1 MSEAWVNGRFLP
13 LEEAEVP
20 GLTGEAG
27 LFETLLV
34 RSGAPVHLDAH
45 VDRLLGSAGILGL
58 RGAPGRAEVRKAC
71 LSLPSRCNVETG
83 KMRIALVE
91 GRTAVTVEAFAGY
104 PPAYYE
110 NGAEADLAADTGH
123 PLGDRAG
130 HKVLPYTPLLEAR
143 KRARERGAVDVIF
156 QDADGAILEGCAS
169 NVFVVTAGEVRTPP
183 LHRRILS
190 GVTRAA
196 VLAAARQRGLTAR
209 EEDIHAGELEE
220 AEEAFLT
227 GSLMEVM
234 PLRRVG
240 ATAISIG
247 AVAKELLEAMRR

>member
-13 LEEAEVP
+13 VAEAEVP
-20 GLTGEAG
+20 GLTGGAG

-34 RSGAPVHLDAH
+34 RCGAPVHLEAH
-45 VDRLLGSAGILGL
+45 VDRMLGSAGILGH
-58 RGAPGRAEVRKAC
+58 RGVPARAEVCGAC
-71 LSLPSRCNVETG
+71 LSLPSRCNVDSG

-91 GRTAVTVEAFAGY
+91 GRTAVTVEAFDGY
-104 PPAYYE
+104 PAALYE
-110 NGAEADLAADTGH
+110 NGGEADLAAEIGH

-143 KRARERGAVDVIF
+143 ERARERGAVDVIF
-156 QDADGAILEGCAS
+156 QDADGALLEGCAS

-183 LHRRILS
+183 LQRRILP

-196 VLAAARQRGLTAR
+196 VLAAAQRRGLIAR
-209 EEDIHAGELEE
+209 EEDIHADELEE

-234 PLRRVG
+234 PLRKVG
-240 ATAISIG
+240 KTTIPRGAIARG
-247 AVAKELLEAMRR
+247 LLEAMRR